1 MKQSR
6 EAIIG
11 SIVIIVIIVAA
22 LLWNHF
28 SPSRGKYHAPYKYY
42 EGDRPDYSRK

>member
-1 MKQSR
+1 MKLSR

-11 SIVIIVIIVAA
+11 SIVVLVLFVAA

-28 SPSRGKYHAPYKYY
+28 SNARGKYHAPYKYY
-42 EGDRPDYSRK
+42 EGDRPAYGDK

>member
-1 MKQSR
+1 MKPSK

-11 SIVIIVIIVAA
+11 SIIIGILIIAA

-42 EGDRPDYSRK
+42 EGDRPNYNR